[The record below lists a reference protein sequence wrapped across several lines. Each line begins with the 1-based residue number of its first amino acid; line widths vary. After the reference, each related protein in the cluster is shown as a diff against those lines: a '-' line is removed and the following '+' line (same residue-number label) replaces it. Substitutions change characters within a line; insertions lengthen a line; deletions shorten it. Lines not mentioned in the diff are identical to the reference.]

1 LEKPETICTLMQN
14 LDEFGVMPDL
24 VAFGETMLRL
34 SPPRGQRLEQTQ
46 SLNTAI
52 GGAESNVA
60 VAAARLGCEAVWM
73 SKLPASPLGR
83 RITGEL
89 QSHGV
94 QPAVAWD
101 EGDSARLGT
110 YYLEH
115 GHTPRETEVIYDRHD
130 ASVTTVVPSELPTAA
145 LEGAELFYT
154 SGITPALSPTL
165 EETTKA
171 LLTVAQQA
179 GTTTTFDL
187 NYRSKLWSPNS
198 AGSSYESLFPHID
211 VLVAAERDV
220 ETCLNREGDA
230 VEVANGLHYDF
241 GFETVV
247 LTRGEHG
254 SVAIHD
260 DNVFEQDVYATDTFD
275 PVGSGDA
282 FVGGYL
288 AHRIDGGD
296 IPDALAYGAATASLK
311 RTIDGD
317 LAVVTPQEVKAVIE
331 QKRDR
336 ISR

>member
-1 LEKPETICTLMQN
+1 MVSEAAA
-14 LDEFGVMPDL
+14 MPDL
-24 VAFGETMLRL
+24 ITFGETMLRL
-34 SPPRGQRLEQTQ
+34 SPPRGERLERTR

-60 VAAARLGCEAVWM
+60 VAAAQLNCEAVWM
-73 SKLPASPLGR
+73 SKLPSSPLGR
-83 RITGEL
+83 RITREL

-101 EGDSARLGT
+101 EADSARLGT

-115 GHTPRETEVIYDRHD
+115 GGTPRGTDVIYDRRD
-130 ASVTTVVPSELPTAA
+130 ASVTTVTPSELPTDT
-145 LEGAELFYT
+145 LESAELFYT

-165 EETTKA
+165 EETTKT
-171 LLTVAQQA
+171 LLTAAHQA
-179 GTTTTFDL
+179 GTKTVFDL
-187 NYRSKLWSPNS
+187 NYRSKLWAPTA
-198 AGSSYESLFPHID
+198 AGATYESLFPHID

-220 ETCLNREGDA
+220 GTCLNREGDA
-230 VEVANGLHYDF
+230 VEVSSGLHRDF

-247 LTRGEHG
+247 LTRGKHG
-254 SVAIHD
+254 SVAVHD
-260 DNVFEQDVYATDTFD
+260 NNVFEQDAYATDTFD

-288 AHRIDGGD
+288 ARRIHGGD
-296 IPDALAYGAATASLK
+296 IPDALTYGAATASLK

-331 QKRDR
+331 ENKDR